1 MKNPMDRQ
9 LEKRLSDRAV
19 AIGREGETAGFGDL
33 LKLLRSAS
41 ANVRRLSASAL
52 GKLAWLGVDQAAA
65 VAALAPLARR
75 DAHAQ
80 TRQYA
85 IKALKAYGAAAEPC
99 LHDLRDMAANADE
112 KDYIRRD
119 AEAAVSHIEE
129 VLRIAAADAVHK
141 CQRCAATVSAD
152 EFARSHATFQRPF
165 CDRCFDEVFLKRRNF
180 ETSVELAKT
189 VAAAD
194 GTVVQSKGERLIAE
208 WLTAQGVTYRYD
220 AKFRIIGEFQI
231 RPDFYLPELDVY
243 IEYWGLDTPQYKMS
257 MFKKQTLYQ
266 QEGKRLIS
274 VFPKDLPCL
283 GRLLTDKLS
292 TFGFTVH
299 PASTSA
305 AKSAPP
311 VAWPLATL
319 CRPPATFPAPEF
331 SAPGVRALFY
341 ESVPYRGKPT
351 RVFAWLGM
359 PELPPGRTCPGVVLL
374 HGGGGTAFDEW
385 VRRWNA
391 RGYAAIA
398 MDLCG
403 CVPAQPV
410 VHDGVPHQR
419 HDQGG
424 PPGWDASFSRTT
436 DPVEDQWTFHAVA
449 AALVAHSLLAA
460 QPGVDAGRIGVT
472 GISWGGYLTSIV
484 AGVDARLKAAV
495 PVYGCGFLGM
505 DSCWNDNTF
514 PALPAEQVRRWLELW
529 DPSVYLPQARAPL
542 CWISGTND
550 FAYPLSALQKSYNL
564 PPGPRTL
571 CVRVEMPHSHVDG
584 WAPAEIGVFMD
595 SLLRGGEPLP
605 SLGRQGRDGN
615 TVWAN
620 FTSAHPIQRAEI
632 CFTRALG
639 HWTDRKWNVL
649 PATFD
654 AGTGRVEAELPRHT
668 TAWFLNIFDDRG
680 CVASLPHESSPVQ
693 KECASIPANS

>member
-9 LEKRLSDRAV
+9 LEKRISDRAV

-33 LKLLRSAS
+33 LKLLRSSS

-65 VAALAPLARR
+65 VAALVPVARR

-165 CDRCFDEVFLKRRNF
+165 CDRCFDEVFLERRNF

-194 GTVVQSKGERLIAE
+194 GTVVQSKGE
-208 WLTAQGVTYRYD
+208 
-220 AKFRIIGEFQI
+220 
-231 RPDFYLPELDVY
+231 
-243 IEYWGLDTPQYKMS
+243 
-257 MFKKQTLYQ
+257 
-266 QEGKRLIS
+266 RLIS

-299 PASTSA
+299 PASTSE

-319 CRPPATFPAPEF
+319 FRPPATFPAPEF

-351 RVFAWLGM
+351 RVFAWLGV

-374 HGGGGTAFDEW
+374 HGGGGTALDEW
-385 VRRWNA
+385 VCLWNA

-398 MDLCG
+398 MDQCG
-403 CVPAQPV
+403 SVPGAPETRQC
-410 VHDGVPHQR
+410 GPHAR
-419 HDQGG
+419 HEHSG
-424 PPGWDASFSRTT
+424 PAGWDASFDRTAE
-436 DPVEDQWTFHAVA
+436 PIEDQWPYHAVA
-449 AALVAHSLLAA
+449 AAIAGHSLLAA

-505 DSCWNDNTF
+505 DSCWNDNAF
-514 PALPAEQVRRWLELW
+514 PALPAEQVRRWLEHW
-529 DPSVYLPQARAPL
+529 DPACYLPQARMPL

-605 SLGRQGRDGN
+605 RFREHGRDGN
-615 TVWAN
+615 KVWAVCQ
-620 FTSAHPIQRAEI
+620 SVRPLAKAEL
-632 CFTRALG
+632 CCTGALG
-639 HWTDRKWNVL
+639 HWTDRKWNIH
-649 PATFD
+649 PARYD
-654 AGTGRVEAELPRHT
+654 AATGRIEADLPPRAT
-668 TAWFLNIFDDRG
+668 VWFLNAFDDRD
-680 CVASLPHESSPVQ
+680 CVASTPHAECSSIA
-693 KECASIPANS
+693 KEEKTET